1 MTGMRA
7 NRLFSFAVL
16 VMLIMALTAC
26 TDSDDNPVSP
36 SSEDLPGDESV
47 LHFFKQ
53 INAVPRPSQHEEAMV
68 AYLEAFAKE
77 RGLDYMIDGKNV
89 IIYKDATSG
98 MEQAPT
104 VILQGHTDMVC
115 VAADGYDIDFMKQG
129 IESESDGTYIHSKN
143 HLTSLGADDG
153 IGVAIILAILD
164 SREAVHGPLECVFTW
179 DEELD
184 FSGVYSLPSGILKGR
199 YLFNIDWETGG
210 EMCIGTAGGVSV
222 DASLEYTTTA
232 TPADHV
238 ACQLAVSGI
247 TGGHSGVNINNG
259 GANAIKLLADFLAT
273 QTEGL
278 NLVDISGGSFSNV
291 IASSAKGIVLLPMSR
306 KDEFTNQWN
315 SFMVDARQHYAVTDP
330 DMTYTI
336 QTADM
341 PDKCIVEADTRAM
354 IMGLSRAPQGVIEW
368 STTIDNMFET
378 SNNVGAVKLKDG
390 EFIAEYLV
398 RGFVNE
404 KVNSL
409 ANEVIAAYDCENTG
423 FTAIPFAP
431 YSSWNPDINSPL
443 MNYAQHTY
451 QQYFGNPITLRKV
464 GGGLE
469 LSVFAEAYP
478 DMQCI
483 SYGPTI
489 LDAHTINER
498 VEITTINDC
507 WRYTLCLLKDI
518 ILTDNEINNY
528 SL

>member
-1 MTGMRA
+1 MQQYRTFWLLLTMM
-7 NRLFSFAVL
+7 LL
-16 VMLIMALTAC
+16 VALTAC
-26 TDSDDNPVSP
+26 TNGDDNPVGP
-36 SSEDLPGDESV
+36 SSDNLPSDESV

-68 AYLEAFAKE
+68 SYLADFAKE
-77 RGLDYMIDGKNV
+77 RGLEYKIDGKNV

-98 MEQAPT
+98 MEQVPT

-115 VAADGYDIDFMKQG
+115 VAADGYDIDFLKQG
-129 IESESDGTYIHSKN
+129 IESESDGTYIHSKDY
-143 HLTSLGADDG
+143 LTSLGADDG

-164 SREAVHGPLECVFTW
+164 SREVVHGPLECVFTW

-184 FSGVYSLPSGILKGR
+184 FSGVYSLPPGILKGR
-199 YLFNIDWETGG
+199 YLFNIDWETEG
-210 EMCIGTAGGVSV
+210 EMCIGTAGGVSI

-232 TPADHV
+232 TPATYV
-238 ACQLAVSGI
+238 AYQLAVSGI

-273 QTEGL
+273 QTDGL
-278 NLVDISGGSFSNV
+278 HLIDIRGGSFSNV
-291 IASSAKGIVLLPMSR
+291 IASSAKATVLVPLSR
-306 KDEFTNQWN
+306 KDEFASQWN
-315 SFMVDARQHYAVTDP
+315 SIMSDAQQHYAVTDP
-330 DMTYTI
+330 DLLYAI
-336 QTADM
+336 EVADM
-341 PDKCIVEADTRAM
+341 PDRCIAEADTRAM
-354 IMGLSRAPQGVIEW
+354 IMGLSRAPQGVVEW

-378 SNNVGAVKLKDG
+378 SNNVGAVSLKDG

-409 ANEVIAAYDCENTG
+409 ANEVIAAYDCANTG
-423 FTAIPFAP
+423 FTAVPFAP

-443 MNYAQHTY
+443 MNNAQRTY

-469 LSVFAEAYP
+469 LSVFAEVYP

-483 SYGPTI
+483 SFGPTI
-489 LDAHTINER
+489 LDAHSINER
-498 VEITTINDC
+498 VDINSIHDC
-507 WRYTLCLLKDI
+507 WRYTLCLLKDFTFI
-518 ILTDNEINNY
+518 
-528 SL
+528 